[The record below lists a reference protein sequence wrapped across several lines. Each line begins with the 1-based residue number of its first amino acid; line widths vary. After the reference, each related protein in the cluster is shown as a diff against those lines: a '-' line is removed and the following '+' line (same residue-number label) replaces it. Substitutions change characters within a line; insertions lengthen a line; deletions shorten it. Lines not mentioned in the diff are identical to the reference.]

1 MQKSKLS
8 LLVVIALAACV
19 VVGIVAYNIGTNST
33 MKSISESI
41 AKDDE
46 VGIAINRSDLEKP
59 SLVDGSIYVT
69 GHKSPDAGTVCSSIA
84 YARLLNAL
92 GYDAQPVVVG
102 RINNETAY
110 ILESAGVEAPE
121 QLEDASG
128 CNMVLVDHSEY
139 THSVEGISDANII
152 TIIDHHNDG
161 AVTTGNQLVYDARP
175 LGATASIVWVRY
187 YNYGVPVDE
196 QTAKL
201 LFGAVL
207 SDTKNLTSNTVT
219 TADRKAVEM
228 LGSLAGVQD
237 PDAYYQDM
245 FKASLSYEGMTDTE
259 IFEND
264 VKTYESAGTRFA
276 ITCIEAYD
284 EQAAKDLAARMKA
297 VIPAETTALGVDMAF
312 VQISILHDDI
322 SLSYIVPSSDAAA
335 EVVKMSFGDKAQFD
349 GTSYVLNPG
358 VSRKA
363 VLVPAFTD
371 VLAMHPSE

>member
-1 MQKSKLS
+1 M
-8 LLVVIALAACV
+8 
-19 VVGIVAYNIGTNST
+19 
-33 MKSISESI
+33 
-41 AKDDE
+41 
-46 VGIAINRSDLEKP
+46 
-59 SLVDGSIYVT
+59 
-69 GHKSPDAGTVCSSIA
+69 
-84 YARLLNAL
+84 
-92 GYDAQPVVVG
+92 
-102 RINNETAY
+102 
-110 ILESAGVEAPE
+110 
-121 QLEDASG
+121 
-128 CNMVLVDHSEY
+128 
-139 THSVEGISDANII
+139 
-152 TIIDHHNDG
+152 
-161 AVTTGNQLVYDARP
+161 
-175 LGATASIVWVRY
+175 
-187 YNYGVPVDE
+187 
-196 QTAKL
+196 
-201 LFGAVL
+201 
-207 SDTKNLTSNTVT
+207 T

-276 ITCIEAYD
+276 ITSIEAYD

-312 VQISILHDDI
+312 AQISILHDDI
-322 SLSYIVPSSDAAA
+322 SLSYLVPSSDAAA